1 MRPTHSQHDHID
13 HSETNSLPA
22 DRIIRPFFHPPPSF
36 LRSVSSYT
44 FFSLGLFFLS
54 TDPLLLCSMLRSH
67 SLRSQS
73 QRDQLAPSTLTH
85 KTMLSW
91 FLLSHQDFTVVVSLI
106 SIQNLLPPL
115 RVVLF
120 NSSSR
125 DSFLLSHDP
134 FCFAAYC
141 IHECDIPI
149 FKSDSSIL
157 LFV

>member
-1 MRPTHSQHDHID
+1 MRPTHSQHIRTY

-73 QRDQLAPSTLTH
+73 QRDQLAPSHSETNSLPVTARPTRSQH
-85 KTMLSW
+85 SN
-91 FLLSHQDFTVVVSLI
+91 SQDNAVLVSP
-106 SIQNLLPPL
+106 LPSGLHRRSVPH
-115 RVVLF
+115 F
-120 NSSSR
+120 HSKPPPTSSSR
-125 DSFLLSHDP
+125 ALQFFFSGLF
-134 FCFAAYC
+134 
-141 IHECDIPI
+141 
-149 FKSDSSIL
+149 SS
-157 LFV
+157 